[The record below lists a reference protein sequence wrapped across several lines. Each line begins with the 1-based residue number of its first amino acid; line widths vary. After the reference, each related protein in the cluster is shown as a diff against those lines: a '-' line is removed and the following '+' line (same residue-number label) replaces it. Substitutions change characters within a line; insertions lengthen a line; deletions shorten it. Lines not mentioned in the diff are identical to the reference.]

1 METGS
6 TEQYFAHGYVGLWIS
21 SKWASH
27 TSIKRQI
34 VSRTRTALHKRLV
47 TKQVAHELICALIET
62 GPTHRQ
68 ADGSIVDMYPSSPP
82 RLMPPKKKT
91 ELFQL

>member
-1 METGS
+1 METAPP
-6 TEQYFAHGYVGLWIS
+6 EQYFAHGHVGLWIS
-21 SKWASH
+21 RRASH

-34 VSRTRTALHKRLV
+34 VSRTRTFLHKRL
-47 TKQVAHELICALIET
+47 VAHELICAVIET